1 MFHSSRPLCIFRPIT
16 DEITDHEYII
26 LCWYISMVYPT
37 LNISSL
43 SERCKSDLD
52 QFYKLYEI
60 NSKSPDFN
68 KVASVGLE
76 ENERISKSNIEKKI
90 SELFTRMKEI
100 AKTQEFDYAHD
111 VINLSDTEQKKLW
124 VLRTFLFYQLLIVLT
139 ITLQNKQLYNSLY
152 TDVSSYPFRDDL
164 IPELE
169 NFKMGI
175 FGSIT
180 PQSDIDIGI
189 QYSGNTMATP
199 GLAHVVSRF
208 ENLFVNLTGTS
219 SLGFD
224 IETYAD
230 MMTIPNTYQYRGGRN
245 LSNSL
250 TKKKPAAIVQEMK
263 QDDLGRMSETTEVS
277 PAILHAKA
285 ESLPTPLAEDYFYL
299 DTSNF
304 TEEHFQKV
312 LVCAGTSILRN
323 VLLYKMD
330 VLGRPL
336 TKEEVSHFINEF
348 DFKRDAISLQP
359 IFREFYQHIE
369 KSLSNNWID
378 QAKPI
383 VIDFM
388 NSTYDQ
394 GRYEY
399 YKLVNIAESGK
410 FEATRNLGELGPDKI
425 CELVV
430 NIGLALTYRMESYTC
445 APTVIHVVRILQ
457 ASKEKAEKYKTLVPT
472 SHCVGMTQH
481 LDPFC
486 TIGKY
491 GYALSCLEQIGYIYR
506 FHQTYCIKSSTSE
519 DTSHYNEAKCAKKA
533 KKYMG
538 RVENGYFFY
547 LQYTKGSDKIGGR
560 KRKFAQGMLNKLRK
574 KSTRSNKRKSR
585 KRTSKNRRKRFAT
598 RKSAGRKKR
607 SSRYY

>member
-1 MFHSSRPLCIFRPIT
+1 
-16 DEITDHEYII
+16 
-26 LCWYISMVYPT
+26 MVYPT
-37 LNISSL
+37 LNIGSL
-43 SERCKSDLD
+43 SERCKSDLN
-52 QFYKLYEI
+52 QFYKLYDI
-60 NSKSPDFN
+60 NPKSPEFD
-68 KVASVGLE
+68 KVASIELE
-76 ENERISKSNIEKKI
+76 ENQSVSKSNLDKKI
-90 SELFTRMKEI
+90 TELFTRMKEI
-100 AKTQEFDYAHD
+100 TKTQSFDYAHD

-139 ITLQNKQLYNSLY
+139 ITLQNKQLYNSIY
-152 TDVSSYPFRDDL
+152 TDISSYPFRDDL

-189 QYSGNTMATP
+189 QYSGNTMTTP

-230 MMTIPNTYQYRGGRN
+230 MMTIPNTYQYRGGRKLPRFSEGKTPN
-245 LSNSL
+245 
-250 TKKKPAAIVQEMK
+250 AMVQKVEH
-263 QDDLGRMSETTEVS
+263 DDLGRMSETTEV
-277 PAILHAKA
+277 PVATLHAKA
-285 ESLPTPLAEDYFYL
+285 ESLPTPPAEDYFYL

-359 IFREFYQHIE
+359 IFREFYQHIDS
-369 KSLSNNWID
+369 SLSANWID

-399 YKLVNIAESGK
+399 YKLVNIAETGK
-410 FEATRNLGELGPDKI
+410 FEATRSLGELSPDKI

-457 ASKEKAEKYKTLVPT
+457 ASKEKAEKYKTLVPAT
-472 SHCVGMTQH
+472 HCVGMTQH

-491 GYALSCLEQIGYIYR
+491 GYVLSCLEQIGYIYR
-506 FHQTYCIKSSTSE
+506 FHQTYCIKSSTS
-519 DTSHYNEAKCAKKA
+519 DGTDHYNEAKCAKKA

-547 LQYTKGSDKIGGR
+547 LQYIKRADKVGGR
-560 KRKFAQGMLNKLRK
+560 KRKFTQGMLNKLRR

-598 RKSAGRKKR
+598 RKSTGRKNR
-607 SSRYY
+607 SNRYY

>member
-1 MFHSSRPLCIFRPIT
+1 
-16 DEITDHEYII
+16 
-26 LCWYISMVYPT
+26 
-37 LNISSL
+37 LNIGSL
-43 SERCKSDLD
+43 SERCKSDLN
-52 QFYKLYEI
+52 QFYKLYDI
-60 NSKSPDFN
+60 NPKSPEFD
-68 KVASVGLE
+68 KVASIELE
-76 ENERISKSNIEKKI
+76 EKQSVSKSNLDKKI
-90 SELFTRMKEI
+90 TELFTRMKEI
-100 AKTQEFDYAHD
+100 TKTRSFDYAHD

-139 ITLQNKQLYNSLY
+139 ITLQNKQLYNSIY
-152 TDVSSYPFRDDL
+152 TDISSYPFRDDL

-189 QYSGNTMATP
+189 QYSGNTMTTP

-230 MMTIPNTYQYRGGRN
+230 MMTIPNTYQYRGGRKLPRFSEGKTPN
-245 LSNSL
+245 
-250 TKKKPAAIVQEMK
+250 AMVQKVEH
-263 QDDLGRMSETTEVS
+263 DDLGRMSETTEV
-277 PAILHAKA
+277 PVATLHAKA
-285 ESLPTPLAEDYFYL
+285 ESLPTPPAEDYFYL

-330 VLGRPL
+330 VLGRQL
-336 TKEEVSHFINEF
+336 TKEEVSRFINEF

-359 IFREFYQHIE
+359 IFREFYQHIDS
-369 KSLSNNWID
+369 SLSANWID

-399 YKLVNIAESGK
+399 YKLINIAETGK
-410 FEATRNLGELGPDKI
+410 FEATRSLGELSPDKI

-457 ASKEKAEKYKTLVPT
+457 ASKEKAEKYKTLVPAT
-472 SHCVGMTQH
+472 HCVGMTQH

-491 GYALSCLEQIGYIYR
+491 GYVLSCLEQIGYIYR
-506 FHQTYCIKSSTSE
+506 FHQTYCIKSSTS
-519 DTSHYNEAKCAKKA
+519 DGTDHYNEAKCAKKA

-547 LQYTKGSDKIGGR
+547 LQYIKGADKVGGR
-560 KRKFAQGMLNKLRK
+560 KRKFTQGMLNKLRR

-598 RKSAGRKKR
+598 RKSTGRKKR
-607 SSRYY
+607 SNRYY